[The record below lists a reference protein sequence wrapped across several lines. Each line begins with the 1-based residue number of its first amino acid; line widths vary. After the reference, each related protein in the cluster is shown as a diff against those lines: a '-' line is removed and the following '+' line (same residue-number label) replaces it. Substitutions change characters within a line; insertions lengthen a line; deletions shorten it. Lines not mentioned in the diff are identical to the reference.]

1 MRCAWRFTMN
11 SIGCGTACHSV
22 CGSARLSRSPTLST
36 FPMLIDSS
44 AIVEILARRPLAG
57 RLLARLDAAAPPFFV
72 TPLGLFDAVED
83 LARAKSGAVSTDAR
97 RQAREA
103 VAEFV
108 AAVGAKEIPISADLG
123 RRAIDIGIAEGGSGS
138 LCFAL
143 ACSRAYR
150 TPLLTAEDA

>member
-1 MRCAWRFTMN
+1 
-11 SIGCGTACHSV
+11 
-22 CGSARLSRSPTLST
+22 
-36 FPMLIDSS
+36 MLIDSS
-44 AIVEILARRPLAG
+44 AIVEILARRPLAAC
-57 RLLARLDAAAPPFFV
+57 LLTRLDAAAPPFFV
-72 TPLGLFDAVED
+72 TPLGLFDAVEAI
-83 LARAKSGAVSTDAR
+83 ARVKAGVANADAM

-138 LCFAL
+138 RCFAL

-150 TPLLTAEDA
+150 TPLLTAEGS

>member
-1 MRCAWRFTMN
+1 
-11 SIGCGTACHSV
+11 
-22 CGSARLSRSPTLST
+22 
-36 FPMLIDSS
+36 MLIDSS
-44 AIVEILARRPLAG
+44 AIVEILARRPLAAC
-57 RLLARLDAAAPPFFV
+57 LLARLDAAAPPFFV
-72 TPLGLFDAVED
+72 TPLGLFDAVEA
-83 LARAKSGAVSTDAR
+83 LALIKAGVATADAM

-138 LCFAL
+138 RCFAL

-150 TPLLTAEDA
+150 TPLLTAEGS